1 MRKLL
6 AFIAVALGLAGGLP
20 ATSSAGGWVVVSL
33 DSLPAVHAGEDTEV
47 GFTVLRHGVTPEQSD
62 DLVIV
67 ARGPGGEHRFEATQQ
82 GAAGH
87 YVATVRLPDAGA
99 YRWEVTGEFVACR
112 SRHARGD
119 RRARRREPVDVGR
132 RAVGQRNTR
141 RGDGG
146 ARRSSTSAGRAGN
159 EQRRPPRLDAAR
171 RALRDR
177 SRRRGRPVVRRC
189 RSASGRW
196 R

>member
-6 AFIAVALGLAGGLP
+6 VFIAVALGLAGGLP

-33 DSLPAVHAGEDTEV
+33 DSLPAVHADEDTEV

-99 YRWEVTGEFVACR
+99 YRWELTGEFVAADLGTFEVTGAPGGG
-112 SRHARGD
+112 S
-119 RRARRREPVDVGR
+119 PWTWDVVQWGSATL
-132 RAVGQRNTR
+132 AVVM
-141 RGDGG
+141 
-146 ARRSSTSAGRAGN
+146 AALAL
-159 EQRRPPRLDAAR
+159 LDVR
-171 RALRDR
+171 R
-177 SRRRGRPVVRRC
+177 SRRQRATAP
-189 RSASGRW
+189 AAA
-196 R
+196 

>member
-6 AFIAVALGLAGGLP
+6 ALIAVALGLAVGMP

-33 DSLPAVHAGEDTEV
+33 DSLPTVHADEDTEV

-67 ARGPGGEHRFEATQQ
+67 ARGPGGEHHFEAEQQ

-99 YRWEVTGEFVACR
+99 YRWELTGEFVR
-112 SRHARGD
+112 SDLGT
-119 RRARRREPVDVGR
+119 VDVTDAPGGGSPWTWDVVQWGSATLAGVMAAL
-132 RAVGQRNTR
+132 AV
-141 RGDGG
+141 
-146 ARRSSTSAGRAGN
+146 
-159 EQRRPPRLDAAR
+159 LDVR
-171 RALRDR
+171 R
-177 SRRRGRPVVRRC
+177 SRRLRATAPAAV
-189 RSASGRW
+189 
-196 R
+196 